1 MRWPG
6 AKRIACLI
14 AWLPFHFAYSAEVAY
29 EDRLIQQ
36 DTLWTDPEAE
46 DETYDASGPPRG
58 ARIELVKTIMNRN
71 GEKVQ
76 EDGILFG
83 FRGETE
89 NYGALSVEGS
99 IRDGGNGVLTAWQR
113 NLQFDGG
120 WRANNGAGML
130 NTPNIDLARRQYRF
144 FVPTAS
150 MQGARPNG

>member
-14 AWLPFHFAYSAEVAY
+14 ALLPFQFAYSAEVAY

-36 DTLWTDPEAE
+36 DALWKDPEAE

-89 NYGALSVEGS
+89 NYGA
-99 IRDGGNGVLTAWQR
+99 
-113 NLQFDGG
+113 
-120 WRANNGAGML
+120 
-130 NTPNIDLARRQYRF
+130 
-144 FVPTAS
+144 
-150 MQGARPNG
+150 